1 MIRAPLPCLTT
12 NQSLASTSEKTT
24 RTQSWHV
31 QHHPPS
37 AIVAASQLST
47 PPLPSLPTFTGPYS
61 LLVFDERISEYT
73 TSLRESLS
81 DLRLKKGPGHWEGTD
96 HHQWSS
102 HWGDK
107 SCESQNQSPMSPISA
122 TTGAELSS
130 SHNGAF
136 SYPSNGTP
144 KLPPIISGP
153 GAPSPRLFEHDRA
166 STCEGSTFSVSRP
179 DSAAYPA
186 HEMEQSQLR
195 PLKMHNIL
203 NPSSTASDTNRQQ
216 ALSLA
221 ETAST
226 SSASSSR
233 FPTDSSPASS
243 NRASTPGTTL
253 PPLNMYSAPVGQQNP
268 LLLNPSVLGNRGLS
282 PRRISVP
289 NATIDAKISPFL
301 SGNSQVYK
309 HPASSALQSGT
320 GGAHGNTSPATARPS
335 YGFSVH
341 QMNTPDRRAN
351 ELHPQAPPSQSNSP
365 STSYSSY
372 SQPSHASPA
381 LQFSTPAAQPLTS
394 RFYGSGGTNGGGTPG
409 SAQITLGSDSSYGPA
424 TSAAGQSTYQLMT
437 LDTDQGPIQVPVDV
451 QAASKMADEK
461 RKRNAGASARFRQR
475 RKEKEKES
483 SQTIAKLESQIR
495 EIGEERDYYRAERDY
510 FRGLVYNSPT
520 QKLVVPR
527 LPSPRLRKPSITSST
542 GSRSDPQWEQVE
554 ERGLQTGRN
563 TRRRISGAY
572 TPTYELPPP
581 ALGQPSQTPVYNPP
595 AFPFPKPEPR
605 ADTPGSRLPLP
616 QAHPR
621 AASFGPTGPPAYEQS
636 WSTNR

>member
-1 MIRAPLPCLTT
+1 M
-12 NQSLASTSEKTT
+12 
-24 RTQSWHV
+24 
-31 QHHPPS
+31 
-37 AIVAASQLST
+37 AASQLST
-47 PPLPSLPTFTGPYS
+47 PPLPSLPTFPGPYS
-61 LLVFDERISEYT
+61 LSVLEERISEYT

-81 DLRLKKGPGHWEGTD
+81 DLRLKKSPGHWEGTD
-96 HHQWSS
+96 HRQWS
-102 HWGDK
+102 GFREDK
-107 SCESQNQSPMSPISA
+107 SCQSQHQSPMSPRPA
-122 TTGAELSS
+122 TTGAEPSS
-130 SHNGAF
+130 LHNGAH

-144 KLPPIISGP
+144 KLPPIVSGP
-153 GAPSPRLFEHDRA
+153 RAPSPRLVEHDRA
-166 STCEGSTFSVSRP
+166 PVGEGSAFMVLSRP
-179 DSAAYPA
+179 GSAAYSA
-186 HEMEQSQLR
+186 QEMEQSQLR

-203 NPSSTASDTNRQQ
+203 NPSSTASDANRQQ
-216 ALSLA
+216 AISLA

-233 FPTDSSPASS
+233 FPTDSSPESS
-243 NRASTPGTTL
+243 NRAPTPGTTL

-268 LLLNPSVLGNRGLS
+268 LLLNPSILGNRGLS

-301 SGNSQVYK
+301 SSDAPVYK
-309 HPASSALQSGT
+309 PLASSALQSDS
-320 GGAHGNTSPATARPS
+320 AHGHGPPGTVRPL

-341 QMNTPDRRAN
+341 QTNTPDRRASD
-351 ELHPQAPPSQSNSP
+351 LHPQAPPSQSNSP

-372 SQPSHASPA
+372 SQPSHTSPA
-381 LQFSTPAAQPLTS
+381 LQFSTPATQPPKS
-394 RFYGSGGTNGGGTPG
+394 RYYGSLGTNGGGMPEG
-409 SAQITLGSDSSYGPA
+409 AQITLGSDSSYGPV
-424 TSAAGQSTYQLMT
+424 TSAVGQSTYQLMT

-495 EIGEERDYYRAERDY
+495 EIGEEREYYRAERDY
-510 FRGLVYNSPT
+510 FRGLVYNTPA
-520 QKLVVPR
+520 QKMVVPR
-527 LPSPRLRKPSITSST
+527 LPSPRLRKPSTTSST
-542 GSRSDPQWEQVE
+542 GSRSDTQWEQSE

-572 TPTYELPPP
+572 TPTYELPLPLPPP
-581 ALGQPSQTPVYNPP
+581 ALGQPSQPPAYNPQ

-605 ADTPGSRLPLP
+605 ADTPGPRLPLP

-621 AASFGPTGPPAYEQS
+621 AGSYAPAGPPLYERT
-636 WSTNR
+636 WNANH